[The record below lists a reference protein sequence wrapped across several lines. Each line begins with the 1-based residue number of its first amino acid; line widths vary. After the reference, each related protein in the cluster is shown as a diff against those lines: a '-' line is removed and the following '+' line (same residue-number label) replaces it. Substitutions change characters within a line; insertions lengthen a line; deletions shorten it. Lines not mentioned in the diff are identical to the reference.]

1 MNSILDDALLSRL
14 DQRLRRTDDLLQQS
28 YPGDDGRRQP
38 VHTVY
43 VPAEKYTPGLPAAWG
58 REARDALEAHGGL
71 NQLVAGVVARQNPAA
86 SSDEAYL
93 NRLAELVAHKLEHQ
107 PIEDLRLDFE
117 DGYGRRRDSE
127 EDSHAVAS
135 ARAVAAA
142 LRADVAPPFIGLR
155 FKCLEADT
163 RARGLRTL
171 ELYLSTLLESAG
183 HLPDSTVITL
193 PKVTTVDQI
202 SAMNEVVSTLESG
215 LGLKEGAL
223 RYEVQVET
231 PQLILGPDGAAEVAR
246 ALHAG
251 QGRISSLHYGTY
263 DYSASL
269 GISAAY
275 QSMDHP
281 AADFA
286 KMVMQAAAA
295 GTGVHL
301 SDGSTN
307 ILPVGSDDQ
316 VHQAWELHSG
326 LVFRHLR
333 RGIYQ
338 GWDMHPGHLP
348 TRFLATFDFF
358 LQSLEPALAR
368 LGRYLRAEAGAV
380 MDEPATAKALARYVL
395 RGSACG
401 AVDPET
407 VAQRVGVEWSTL
419 EHLAATGVAEPNGHK
434 ENA

>member
-1 MNSILDDALLSRL
+1 MNSIINETVMAQAARHL
-14 DQRLRRTDDLLQQS
+14 QRTDELLQHS

-43 VPAEKYTPGLPAAWG
+43 VPADQYTPELPQAWG
-58 REARDALEAHGGL
+58 RQALEAAQAHGGL
-71 NQLVAGVVARQNPAA
+71 AELAAAVLAQQNPTA

-93 NRLAELVAHKLEHQ
+93 DQLVQLVEHKLERQ
-107 PIEDLRLDFE
+107 PVEDLRLDFE
-117 DGYGRRRDSE
+117 DGYGRRSDAD
-127 EDSHAVAS
+127 EDAHAVQA
-135 ARAVAAA
+135 AGAVAEA
-142 LRADVAPPFIGLR
+142 LRTEAAPPFIGIR
-155 FKCLEADT
+155 FKCLEADL

-171 ELYLSTLLESAG
+171 ELYLSTLVEASEG
-183 HLPDSTVITL
+183 LPDSTIITL
-193 PKVTTVDQI
+193 PKVTTVDQVRV
-202 SAMNEVVSTLESG
+202 MNDVIGALEAG
-215 LGLKEGAL
+215 LGLSEGEIS
-223 RYEVQVET
+223 YEVQVET
-231 PQLILGPDGAAEVAR
+231 PQLIVGQDGTADVAR

-251 QGRISSLHYGTY
+251 GGRISSLHYGTF

-269 GISAAY
+269 GIAAAY

-286 KMVMQAAAA
+286 KNVMLTASA

-307 ILPVGSDDQ
+307 ILPVGSDQQ
-316 VHQAWELHSG
+316 VRHAWELHAG

-358 LQSLEPALAR
+358 LQSLEPTLKR
-368 LGRYLRAEAGAV
+368 LGRYLRAEEGAV

-401 AVDPET
+401 AVDTTLVVERLGVPLTT
-407 VAQRVGVEWSTL
+407 VQ
-419 EHLAATGVAEPNGHK
+419 HLASTGLRPSDYEA
-434 ENA
+434 AQ

>member
-1 MNSILDDALLSRL
+1 MNSILNEAVMAQV
-14 DQRLRRTDDLLQQS
+14 DQHLQRTDELLQRS

-43 VPAEKYTPGLPAAWG
+43 VPADQYTPELPKAWG
-58 REARDALEAHGGL
+58 RQAMEAAEAHGGL
-71 NQLVAGVVARQNPAA
+71 TELAATVVAQQNPAA
-86 SSDEAYL
+86 SSDHAHLEQ
-93 NRLAELVAHKLEHQ
+93 LAQLVAHKLEHQ
-107 PIEDLRLDFE
+107 PVEDLRLDFE
-117 DGYGRRRDSE
+117 DGYGRRSDAE
-127 EDSHAVAS
+127 EDAHAVQS
-135 ARAVAAA
+135 AGAVAEA
-142 LRADVAPPFIGLR
+142 LRTEAAPPFIGIR
-155 FKCLEADT
+155 FKCLEADLRT
-163 RARGLRTL
+163 RGLRTL
-171 ELYLSTLLESAG
+171 ELYLSTLVEATG
-183 HLPDSTVITL
+183 GLPDSTIITL

-202 SAMNEVVSTLESG
+202 RAMNDVVDALEAG
-215 LGLKEGAL
+215 LGLDAGAIT
-223 RYEVQVET
+223 YEVQVET
-231 PQLILGPDGAAEVAR
+231 PQLIVGQDGTADVAR
-246 ALHAG
+246 AIHAG
-251 QGRISSLHYGTY
+251 GGRISSLHYGTY

-269 GISAAY
+269 GITAAY

-286 KMVMQAAAA
+286 KNVMLTSSA

-307 ILPVGSDDQ
+307 VLPVGSDQ
-316 VHQAWELHSG
+316 QMRQAWELHAG

-358 LQSLEPALAR
+358 LQSLEPTIAR
-368 LGRYLRAEAGAV
+368 LGRYLRAEQGAV

-401 AVDPET
+401 AVDPTLVSE
-407 VAQRVGVEWSTL
+407 RMGVPLTMVQ
-419 EHLAATGVAEPNGHK
+419 HLASTGLRPSDHEA
-434 ENA
+434 AQ

>member
-1 MNSILDDALLSRL
+1 MSSILNEAVISRV
-14 DQRLRRTDDLLQQS
+14 DHRLQRTDELLQRS
-28 YPGDDGRRQP
+28 YPGDYGRRQP

-43 VPAEKYTPGLPAAWG
+43 VPADKYTPGLPAAWG
-58 REARDALEAHGGL
+58 RQASEAVEAHGGL
-71 NQLVAGVVARQNPAA
+71 TELAAAVVARQNPTAT
-86 SSDEAYL
+86 SDQAYL
-93 NRLAELVAHKLEHQ
+93 SRLAELVARKLERQ

-117 DGYGRRRDSE
+117 DGYGRRSDAE
-127 EDSHAVAS
+127 EDVHAVQS
-135 ARAVAAA
+135 ARAVAEA
-142 LRADVAPPFIGLR
+142 LQADSAPPFIGIR
-155 FKCLEADT
+155 FKCLEADL

-171 ELYLSTLLESAG
+171 ELYLSTLVEASG
-183 HLPDSTVITL
+183 TLPASTVITL

-202 SAMNEVVSTLESG
+202 SAMNEVTSALESG
-215 LGLKEGAL
+215 LGLQEGEIS
-223 RYEVQVET
+223 YEVQVET
-231 PQLILGPDGAAEVAR
+231 PQLIVGPDGAAEVAR

-269 GISAAY
+269 GIAAAY

-286 KMVMQAAAA
+286 KSVMLAAAA

-307 ILPVGSDDQ
+307 ILPVGSAEQ
-316 VHQAWELHSG
+316 VHQAWKIHSG

-358 LQSLEPALAR
+358 LQSLEPTLAR
-368 LGRYLRAEAGAV
+368 LDRYLRAESGAI
-380 MDEPATAKALARYVL
+380 MDEPATAKALARYIL

-401 AVDPET
+401 AVDPDL
-407 VAQRVGVEWSTL
+407 VSQRLGVDLATLKDLASTGL
-419 EHLAATGVAEPNGHK
+419 RPAD
-434 ENA
+434 

>member
-1 MNSILDDALLSRL
+1 MGRILNQGVLERVDQQLHDTDELLRHA
-14 DQRLRRTDDLLQQS
+14 

-43 VPAEKYTPGLPAAWG
+43 VPADTHSPSLAHDWG
-58 REARDALEAHGGL
+58 RQAREAVEDAGGL
-71 NQLVAGVVARQNPAA
+71 SQLAAAVLEQQNSDA
-86 SSDEAYL
+86 DEAYRD
-93 NRLAELVAHKLEHQ
+93 RLAQLVAHKLEHQ
-107 PIEDLRLDFE
+107 PIEDLRFDFE
-117 DGYGRRRDSE
+117 DGYGRRSDAQ
-127 EDSHAVAS
+127 EDAHAVEAARS
-135 ARAVAAA
+135 AAGA
-142 LRADVAPPFIGLR
+142 LQSDSAPAFIGIR
-155 FKCLEADT
+155 FKSLEADL

-171 ELYLSTLLESAG
+171 EIYLTTLLEATG
-183 HLPDSTVITL
+183 QFPDSTVITL

-202 SAMNEVVSTLESG
+202 RAMNDVATTLESG
-215 LGLKEGAL
+215 FGLDDGTI

-231 PQLILGPDGAAEVAR
+231 PQLILAADGTSAVAR

-251 QGRISSLHYGTY
+251 EGRISSLHYGTY

-269 GISAAY
+269 GIAAAY

-281 AADFA
+281 GADFA
-286 KMVMQAAAA
+286 KHVMLTAAAA
-295 GTGVHL
+295 TGVHL

-307 ILPVGSDDQ
+307 ILPVGSAEQ
-316 VHQAWELHSG
+316 MRRAWQLHAG

-358 LQSLEPALAR
+358 LQSLEPTLER
-368 LGRYLRAEAGAV
+368 LQRYLAAEQGAV

-401 AVDPET
+401 AVDSET
-407 VAQRVGVEWSTL
+407 VSQRLGVPLTTL
-419 EHLAATGVAEPNGHK
+419 NHLAATGLRPGQDTK
-434 ENA
+434 ETS